1 MDKRTNQSCQNLN
14 EMIRREPV
22 KSVLLAV
29 AAGFLLCLL
38 PVNRLI
44 GVLVKILFQ
53 LIKPALFILGVVK
66 LLEITGVDPNPSQ
79 KS

>member
-1 MDKRTNQSCQNLN
+1 
-14 EMIRREPV
+14 
-22 KSVLLAV
+22 V

>member
-1 MDKRTNQSCQNLN
+1 MDKRTNQLCQNLN

-29 AAGFLLCLL
+29 ATGFLFCLL
-38 PVNRLI
+38 PVSRLI

-66 LLEITGVDPNPSQ
+66 LLEITGIDPNPSQ
-79 KS
+79 KP